1 MHAQKN
7 LQKTQQAAGT
17 EFVDA
22 LTKVS
27 RQLRTVFNARVAA
40 QGLNYARARTYLFCL
55 AEKSGMTR
63 RELAYELEMEQPTT
77 GRLLDRMQKLDL
89 IARLPDEQ
97 DRRVNKIVLTDQGSA
112 QACIVDE
119 ILGEL
124 CSDIAEDDLRRAA
137 ALVAERVGGMAEER
151 CNLVLAARQDAM
163 TA

>member
-1 MHAQKN
+1 MARFDIYA
-7 LQKTQQAAGT
+7 LPGT
-17 EFVDA
+17 SVP
-22 LTKVS
+22 
-27 RQLRTVFNARVAA
+27 
-40 QGLNYARARTYLFCL
+40 
-55 AEKSGMTR
+55 
-63 RELAYELEMEQPTT
+63 LAYELEMEQPTT

-112 QACIVDE
+112 QACIVADIGNE

-137 ALVAERVGGMAEER
+137 ALVAEGVGGMPEGRA
-151 CNLVLAARQDAM
+151 NLVLAARQDAM